1 MGPLIC
7 SRPFMWRPL
16 AVLILGAS
24 CGLTQHPRAL
34 VPATA
39 ETAALAEA
47 AIGRALEAVKAGRA
61 DATRAH
67 LFATLALDPFH
78 AEAWRLLL
86 QDAGGDTD
94 LLALRSYE
102 AALRLAGP
110 QGLGSVSAAPLKQL
124 LVKDAELVKLAAT
137 RAAALKEVLELA
149 KSLDKKQ
156 ATSAAQHLVARH
168 LEDLAAHLAGNSLSH
183 LALAAPVF
191 AAFPE
196 HPLIDLKLPLAAL
209 KECAESALA
218 KKEPGR
224 ALHMARILLAVAT
237 QARLQG
243 LKGPKPDGMQPVGM
257 AAANLIGRARAA
269 LEAGAVVTPL
279 ADLEALDALGRQ
291 KFTAEHADPGKVGST
306 LSPEGRYRVETTCG
320 AETLIGAAQ
329 TVELHH
335 RRLANWFG
343 KDPFRDR
350 LGVLRIVPSAAELE
364 AEGTPH
370 WWAGGFQSGD
380 VTTLRFSHGTI
391 EGLGRGITHEL
402 THRFDGAIYPGMPAW
417 LVEGRAVWTGAAY
430 ATSADE
436 NFVER
441 HVSVG
446 SVEAA
451 FIKGYGNHRE
461 LEKLITGSLEDYRD
475 NYSAGYA
482 LFVYLRTAP
491 PDAIPLFATRL
502 EHFMKTSASDRTP
515 ALERFAAAFTDA
527 DEKGGLPKDM
537 KAFAKGFATWL
548 QGFYWQS
555 RAPFLEHYV
564 TRTSSA
570 WHAGYVYDK
579 PTWHKARDRAE
590 PFFAQ
595 DHAATLMDVLLAE
608 GRKKEAA
615 IAAAVSALVD
625 EPDAERSLAAAAL
638 LASAGEHAAAW
649 ALQNSTARRFQ
660 GRVPALEAPENIRPR
675 LAKCHTL
682 VKELAALATA
692 RTATEP
698 RAARA
703 LLDDANTLAAHLGLP
718 ALAVPAALDA
728 IAMETPPALPLG
740 LAGWEETELSG
751 YDEHRVQGL
760 WTVLPDGLI
769 VGRREDRSGTGTTDR
784 RAHQRDAFVRG
795 AWRMAPGTWRL
806 SCRVQALTSFISGA
820 VVFGET
826 RRDRHAR
833 LRFSSGDFMFS
844 IGKKEEQSRVERVNV
859 GFDGLFERENPL
871 NSAVP
876 GRDVKFA
883 QPVADF
889 RIELLVDGGCATAFV
904 NGELVGSYMRPDGA
918 PLEGHLGFAS
928 GQGAFRIL
936 DPVVELL
943 PRAPLGCAAFIN
955 PEAEG
960 VAGEPV
966 NRPVHGLDMGAQGAL
981 FLWVPR
987 PEGGSEAT
995 PGGLRA
1001 NEVVDGVV
1009 GLRDLLADNKLALP
1023 VTVVVPEDCSAERL
1037 KPLCDALA
1045 AMENPPR
1052 LVRHRWKRALAHVVI
1067 AEGTPIPV
1075 TALGWIDN
1083 TGILRA
1089 LDPFDG
1095 RRGLWPR
1102 GVLQWMRGSGFV
1114 ITEN

>member
-1 MGPLIC
+1 
-7 SRPFMWRPL
+7 MWRRL
-16 AVLILGAS
+16 AILVLGVS
-24 CGLTQHPRAL
+24 CVLAQHPRAV
-34 VPATA
+34 VPPSA

-47 AIGRALEAVKAGRA
+47 AMGRALEAVKAGRP

-86 QDAGGDTD
+86 LDAGSDAD
-94 LLALRSYE
+94 LLALRSHE

-110 QGLGSVSAAPLKQL
+110 QGLGSIAAAPLKQL
-124 LVKDAELVKLAAT
+124 LAKDAELAKLATA
-137 RAAALKEVLELA
+137 RAAALKEVLDFA

-156 ATSAAQHLVARH
+156 ATTAAQHLVARH
-168 LEDLAAHLAGNSLSH
+168 LEDLAAHLAGNSAQH

-196 HPLIDLKLPLAAL
+196 YPPVDLKSTFAAL

-224 ALHMARILLAVAT
+224 ALHMARILQAVAT

-243 LKGPKPDGMQPVGM
+243 LKGPKPEGMQPVAM

-279 ADLEALDALGRQ
+279 AELEALDALARQ
-291 KFTAEHADPGKVGST
+291 KFTAEHADPGHAGRT
-306 LSPEGRYRVETTCG
+306 ISPEGRYRIETSCG

-343 KDPFRDR
+343 NDPFKDKP
-350 LGVLRIVPSAAELE
+350 GILRVVPSAAELE

-402 THRFDGAIYPGMPAW
+402 THRFDGALYPGMPSW

-430 ATSADE
+430 ASSADE

-441 HVSVG
+441 HVSIG

-451 FIKGYGNHRE
+451 FIKGYGNRDN
-461 LEKLITGSLEDYRD
+461 LEKLITGTLEDYRD
-475 NYSAGYA
+475 NYTAGYA

-491 PDAIPLFATRL
+491 PHTTPLFATRL
-502 EHFMKTSASDRTP
+502 EHFMKTSATDRTP
-515 ALERFAAAFTDA
+515 ALERFKAAFTDA
-527 DEKGGLPKDM
+527 EEKGGLPKDM
-537 KAFAKGFATWL
+537 KAFAHAFATWL

-564 TRTSSA
+564 TRTSST

-595 DHAATLMDVLLAE
+595 DHAATLMEVLLAE

-615 IAAAVSALVD
+615 QAAAVSALVD
-625 EPDAERSLAAAAL
+625 EPDADRALAAAAL
-638 LASAGEHAAAW
+638 LASTGEHAAAW
-649 ALQNSTARRFQ
+649 ALQNTAARRFR
-660 GRVPALEAPENIRPR
+660 GRVPFLETPENIRPR
-675 LAKCHTL
+675 LAKCHAL
-682 VKELAALATA
+682 MKELVEQATA
-692 RTATEP
+692 RSAKEP
-698 RAARA
+698 RAARV
-703 LLDDANTLAAHLGLP
+703 LLEDANTLAAHLGL
-718 ALAVPAALDA
+718 AALELSA
-728 IAMETPPALPLG
+728 ALEEAATETPPALPLG

-751 YDEHRVQGL
+751 YDEHRVRGI
-760 WTVLPDGLI
+760 WTILPDGLI

-795 AWRMAPGTWRL
+795 SWRMAPGAWRL
-806 SCRVQALTSFISGA
+806 SCRVQALTSYISGA

-833 LRFSSGDFMFS
+833 LRFTSGDFMFS
-844 IGKKEEQSRVERVNV
+844 IGKKDEQARVERVHV

-889 RIELLVDGGCATAFV
+889 RIELLVDGGCASALV
-904 NGELVGSYMRPDGA
+904 NGEYVGSYMRPDGA
-918 PLEGHLGFAS
+918 PLEGHIGFAS

-936 DPVVELL
+936 EPVVELL
-943 PRAPLGCAAFIN
+943 PRAPRGSAAFVT
-955 PEAEG
+955 PDAEG
-960 VAGEPV
+960 IAGEPL
-966 NRPVHGLDMGAQGAL
+966 NRPVHGLATGPQGAL

-987 PEGGSEAT
+987 PAGGSDAT
-995 PGGLRA
+995 SGGLRV
-1001 NEVVDGVV
+1001 NEIADGAQ
-1009 GLRDLLADNKLALP
+1009 GLQDLLTASKLELP
-1023 VTVVVPEDCSAERL
+1023 VTVVVPDDCSTERL
-1037 KPLCDALA
+1037 KPLVDALA
-1045 AMENPPR
+1045 AMKNPPR

-1067 AEGTPIPV
+1067 AEGTPMPV

-1083 TGILRA
+1083 TGVLRA

-1114 ITEN
+1114 ITEE